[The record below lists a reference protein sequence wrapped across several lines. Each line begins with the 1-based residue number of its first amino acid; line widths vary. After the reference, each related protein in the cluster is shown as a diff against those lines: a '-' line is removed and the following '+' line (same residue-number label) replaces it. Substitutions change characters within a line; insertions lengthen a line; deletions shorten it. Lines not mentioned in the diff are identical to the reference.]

1 MSSLISL
8 ANYTTMNEEALMGD
22 SAQLSRIAAIM
33 LGVRDLPQAV
43 AFYKDKL
50 GLKMIMQESQLALMQ
65 CGNVILGLSVRHA
78 NAAPLAEAVEVSFGI
93 DNLRATHKA
102 LGQKG
107 VAFLGEPRAVTSTD
121 WAVHF
126 RDVDGHLLSLFG
138 PEGKA

>member
-1 MSSLISL
+1 MPE
-8 ANYTTMNEEALMGD
+8 TVR
-22 SAQLSRIAAIM
+22 LSRIAAIM

-43 AFYKDKL
+43 TFYQDKL
-50 GLKMIMQESQLALMQ
+50 GLKVIMQESELALLQ
-65 CGNVILGLSVRHA
+65 CGTVILGLSTRHA
-78 NAAPLAEAVEVSFGI
+78 NAAPLAESTEVSFGV

-102 LGQKG
+102 LGEKG
-107 VAFLGEPRAVTSTD
+107 VVFLGEPRAVTPTD

>member
-1 MSSLISL
+1 MAETL
-8 ANYTTMNEEALMGD
+8 
-22 SAQLSRIAAIM
+22 QLSRIAAIM
-33 LGVRDLPQAV
+33 LGVRDLALAV

-50 GLKMIMQESQLALMQ
+50 GLKLIMQEPALALLQ
-65 CGNVILGLSVRHA
+65 CGTVMVGLSPRHV
-78 NAAPLAEAVEVSFGI
+78 NAAQPIVGATEVSFGV

-102 LGQKG
+102 LGEKG
-107 VAFLGEPRAVTSTD
+107 VAFPSEPRQVTPTD